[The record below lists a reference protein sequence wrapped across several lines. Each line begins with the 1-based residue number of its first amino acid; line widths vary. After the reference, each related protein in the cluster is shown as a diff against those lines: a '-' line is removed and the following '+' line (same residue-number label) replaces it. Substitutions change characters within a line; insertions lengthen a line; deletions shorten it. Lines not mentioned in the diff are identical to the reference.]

1 MAKTVASAPADK
13 VALYQKLVATDPRV
27 ERKGAA
33 FPYTSL
39 NGNMFSILGK
49 DGVLCLRLPERARDA
64 FVAKYKT
71 KPVIMY
77 GTLMKEYVAVPDAL
91 LAKTA
96 QLKPYFDA
104 SYAYA
109 ESLRAKPT
117 TKKPKAKSGSPKRA

>member
-1 MAKTVASAPADK
+1 MPKTAAGAPADK
-13 VALYQKLVATDPRV
+13 VALYEKLVATDPRV

-33 FPYTSL
+33 LPYTSL

-49 DGVLCLRLPERARDA
+49 DGVLCLRLSEKARDA

-71 KPVIMY
+71 KPVVMY

-91 LAKTA
+91 FAKTA
-96 QLKPYFDA
+96 ELKPYFAA

-109 ESLRAKPT
+109 ESLRVKPT